1 MGALAKLK
9 NMNVTFHSSFF
20 LELPGLPPQ
29 HDFTSLAL
37 SFSHKEPT
45 PPPIETA
52 GVSVFDS
59 QGSF

>member
-1 MGALAKLK
+1 
-9 NMNVTFHSSFF
+9 MNVTFHSSFF